1 MEALE
6 QAMGGLFAIGWTL
19 DECLDLTWPQLN
31 FCGLAVM
38 KHKADF
44 YSMIMEAVSG
54 ALGVGKTGKKKK
66 RKTDNLE
73 SDLMAMGIPIKN
85 G

>member
-1 MEALE
+1 
-6 QAMGGLFAIGWTL
+6 MGGLFSIGWTL

-31 FCGLAVM
+31 FCALAVM
-38 KHKADF
+38 RHKADF
-44 YSMIMEAVSG
+44 YSMVMEAVSG

-66 RKTDNLE
+66 RKSDNLE
-73 SDLMAMGIPIKN
+73 SDLARLGIPIRD

>member
-31 FCGLAVM
+31 FCAIAVM
-38 KHKADF
+38 KHKAEF
-44 YSMIMEAVSG
+44 YSMIMEAVGG

-66 RKTDNLE
+66 KKSDNLE
-73 SDLMAMGIPIKN
+73 SDLARMGVPVKT

>member
-1 MEALE
+1 MESIE
-6 QAMGGLFAIGWTL
+6 QALGGLFSIGWTL

-31 FCGLAVM
+31 FCAIAVM
-38 KHKADF
+38 KHKAEF
-44 YSMIMEAVSG
+44 YSMVMEAVGG

-66 RKTDNLE
+66 RKSDNLE
-73 SDLMAMGIPIKN
+73 SSLAAMGIPIRN